1 MRLFYTLLL
10 TTILFGTASWA
21 VNISTEAAPV
31 SADVNAS
38 YIDSSSRVFGYQ
50 LFNGSFSQNR
60 QFRYNPNYL
69 VNIGDTV
76 NLKLWGAFDL
86 ETQMTVDSQG
96 HIFIPKVGTVSVLGI
111 RNDQLSKS
119 IQTAVKGVYKT
130 SVFVYAD
137 LANYQPVSL
146 FVTGAVNKPGLYEGL
161 SSDSVIQFID
171 KARGIDTQSGSF
183 RDIKILRQ
191 NKVLKQVDLYEFLI
205 HGTLELFQFQ
215 MGDVIVVESI
225 DRYIEVTGDVKR
237 PYRYEL
243 LKPSIS
249 LAALQKTVLP
259 NPTATNVVITRWDEH
274 NVQSVKLYDMATRGD
289 LQVMSGESVKFI
301 PDHTPKNIEIE
312 ISGEHANIHN
322 LVVAKGTSLADVFE
336 TIKMSDLSDPGAFQV
351 FRKSIAAQQK
361 KLITAQLNDLETKT
375 LTTGSVTTEE
385 ALIRKQEAAL
395 VMNFIERARQVQ
407 PKGQVV
413 INKDTDLSQILLE
426 DGDNIFI
433 PKKSHMIIVQGEVM
447 LPGAQTY
454 VDKMSFDEYIASC
467 GGYSFRADD
476 ENVIII
482 QKNGRVI
489 NYDPTSFTGSDY
501 NVQPGDSI
509 LVLGKVDSKFLQVVK
524 DITQIVYQIAVGAAV
539 VINTNY

>member
-1 MRLFYTLLL
+1 MRSIQTLLL
-10 TTILFGTASWA
+10 TWLFFGTVLWA
-21 VNISTEAAPV
+21 VNISTEATPDTTERNITRV
-31 SADVNAS
+31 EAS
-38 YIDSSSRVFGYQ
+38 SKVFGYH
-50 LFNGSFSQNR
+50 LFNGSFSENR

-86 ETQMTVDSQG
+86 DTQLSVDSQG
-96 HIFIPKVGTVSVLGI
+96 HIFIPKVGTVSVIGI

-119 IQTAVKGVYKT
+119 IQASVKEVYKT
-130 SVFVYAD
+130 NVFVYAD

-146 FVTGAVNKPGLYEGL
+146 FVTGAVNRPGLYEGL
-161 SSDSVIQFID
+161 SSDSIIQFID
-171 KARGIDTQSGSF
+171 KASGIDTESGSF
-183 RDIKILRQ
+183 RDIKVLRQ
-191 NKVLKQVDLYEFLI
+191 NKLVKQVDLYEFLI
-205 HGTLELFQFQ
+205 FGTLELFQFR

-225 DRYIEVTGDVKR
+225 KRYIEVTGDVKR

-249 LAALQKTVLP
+249 LAGLQKTVLP
-259 NPTATNVVITRWDEH
+259 NPTATNVVITRWDKD
-274 NVQSVKLYDMATRGD
+274 NVQSVRIHDMATNSKLR
-289 LQVMSGESVKFI
+289 VNSGESIRFI
-301 PDHTPKNIEIE
+301 PDHTAQNIEIE

-322 LVVAKGTSLADVFE
+322 LVVAKGTSLAEVFS
-336 TIKMSDLSDPGAFQV
+336 TLRMSALSDPEAFQI
-351 FRKSIAAQQK
+351 FRKSIATQQK
-361 KLITAQLNDLETKT
+361 KLISAQLNDLETKT

-395 VMNFIERARQVQ
+395 VLNFIERARQVE
-407 PKGQVV
+407 PKGQVI
-413 INKDTDLSQILLE
+413 INKDTDLSQVFLE
-426 DGDNIFI
+426 DGDNIYI
-433 PKKSHMIIVQGEVM
+433 PKKSHMVIVQGEVM

-454 VDKMSFDEYIASC
+454 VSDMSFDEYIASC

-482 QKNGRVI
+482 QKNGKVI
-489 NYDPTSFTGSDY
+489 NYDPSSYMGDDY
-501 NVQPGDSI
+501 AVQPGDSI
-509 LVLGKVDSKFLQVVK
+509 LVVGKVDSKFLQVVK